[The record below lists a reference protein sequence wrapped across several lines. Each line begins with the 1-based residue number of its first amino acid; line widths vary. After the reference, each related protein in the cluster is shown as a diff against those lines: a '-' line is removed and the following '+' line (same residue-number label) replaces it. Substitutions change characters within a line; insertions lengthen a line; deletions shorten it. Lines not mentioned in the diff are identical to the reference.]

1 MLQSWQLVAQKL
13 KSARPH
19 SARQLRGAQSLED
32 NSIVHTIWGSR
43 AHVLAWLTA
52 HVRFMPSHRPTVGRN
67 VAEKGLKPF
76 SFCFCV
82 KPQLRHY
89 FPSVLGRTNCNWVSM
104 GVCWV
109 ATLWRLP
116 SGTPQWRERAF
127 VHYFGGAVN
136 TQKLCFHSQK
146 TSHFKKQWWP
156 PVLTTPNA
164 FRALCATGDA
174 WSTAAYFSVR
184 ALISV
189 LLCS

>member
-1 MLQSWQLVAQKL
+1 
-13 KSARPH
+13 
-19 SARQLRGAQSLED
+19 
-32 NSIVHTIWGSR
+32 
-43 AHVLAWLTA
+43 
-52 HVRFMPSHRPTVGRN
+52 MPSHRPTIGRN

-104 GVCWV
+104 GMCWV

-116 SGTPQWRERAF
+116 SGTPQWRESAF

-146 TSHFKKQWWP
+146 N
-156 PVLTTPNA
+156 LTFQKTMVA
-164 FRALCATGDA
+164 TRADNPKCVSCTARSKLCTDHC
-174 WSTAAYFSVR
+174 R
-184 ALISV
+184 L
-189 LLCS
+189 LLCVCDVLCVALQWTASSWAPLK